1 MRRRAPLVLKVSLLA
16 GLPFVENN
24 AVLFDWPPF
33 TEISMEIT
41 LAAALNMILLDTK
54 YIPDISA
61 VYRPV
66 LVDNESVSEIAPI
79 ALSVFHDVTST
90 QALADDCGT

>member
-1 MRRRAPLVLKVSLLA
+1 MRRRAPLVLRVSLLA
-16 GLPFVENN
+16 GLPFVENR

-41 LAAALNMILLDTK
+41 EAAALNIILLDTK

-66 LVDNESVSEIAPI
+66 LVDNESVRDMAPI

-90 QALADDCGT
+90 HALSDDWGT